1 MARIPERQRQTPDI
15 WPGFVDALAAL
26 LVVIIFLVMIFTV
39 AQFFLSDVLVGRERA
54 LDDLKRE
61 VATVS
66 ELLSLER
73 TKASRAREDLEQRI
87 ADLGQE
93 IAERDETIARLIA
106 SSKELFALLSIEKER
121 YREAAADVKA
131 TKQALEQTRSEL
143 KEEQDVSAE
152 ARRQIEILNIL
163 LAGIR
168 GDLARRTETV
178 SQLTAKSEELT
189 AALTAERERS
199 GTAEKAL
206 DATARL
212 LEQARTELAAE
223 KKANAE
229 ARKEIKTL
237 TARVAALQ
245 QDLAD
250 HAETIARSR
259 ARTRQ
264 LQALLAA
271 ERERSATAENKLEVS
286 ARMIAQA
293 RDEIGTLRTELTAER
308 ERAARAEE
316 ELEARARTIAQ
327 TRGELDK
334 EREAGAEARREI
346 EALTALAT
354 TLRQDLANREELA
367 ARSGARSRELEKL
380 LTAERERSARAEEE
394 LEARARTIA
403 RLRGEL
409 AKAREAGAEARE
421 EIEVSTAQAET
432 LRQEIAEHRQVI
444 SLLGIRSQELSDL
457 LAAEEKRA
465 DRAEKEAESKG
476 RALERKRVR
485 LAEEQ
490 EIGAAARK
498 RAEAVAEQVTALR
511 RELAKVN
518 TALEVS
524 ETREDARLAEIVDL
538 EERLSRALM
547 SRVAELARYRSEFFG
562 KLREVLGDQE
572 GIRIVGDRFVVQ
584 SEILFD
590 SGSTD
595 FSENAL
601 VQIDRLARTLTDVSA
616 RIPDGVDWVLRIDG
630 HTDRIPI
637 NTPAYP
643 SNWELSTGRAI
654 AVVRQLI
661 DRGIPADRLFAAG
674 FGSNHP
680 IDTRD
685 TVDAYRLNRR
695 IELKLTQR

>member
-1 MARIPERQRQTPDI
+1 MTAEREGAARAE
-15 WPGFVDALAAL
+15 
-26 LVVIIFLVMIFTV
+26 
-39 AQFFLSDVLVGRERA
+39 E
-54 LDDLKRE
+54 
-61 VATVS
+61 
-66 ELLSLER
+66 ELE
-73 TKASRAREDLEQRI
+73 ARAR
-87 ADLGQE
+87 
-93 IAERDETIARLIA
+93 TIAQTRG
-106 SSKELFALLSIEKER
+106 ELDKER
-121 YREAAADVKA
+121 EAG
-131 TKQALEQTRSEL
+131 
-143 KEEQDVSAE
+143 AE
-152 ARRQIEILNIL
+152 ARRKIE
-163 LAGIR
+163 
-168 GDLARRTETV
+168 
-178 SQLTAKSEELT
+178 
-189 AALTAERERS
+189 ALTA
-199 GTAEKAL
+199 L
-206 DATARL
+206 AT
-212 LEQARTELAAE
+212 
-223 KKANAE
+223 
-229 ARKEIKTL
+229 TL
-237 TARVAALQ
+237 R
-245 QDLAD
+245 QDLANREES
-250 HAETIARSR
+250 AARSR
-259 ARTRQ
+259 ARSRQ

-271 ERERSATAENKLEVS
+271 ERDRSATAENKLEVS

-316 ELEARARTIAQ
+316 ELEARARTIA
-327 TRGELDK
+327 
-334 EREAGAEARREI
+334 
-346 EALTALAT
+346 
-354 TLRQDLANREELA
+354 
-367 ARSGARSRELEKL
+367 
-380 LTAERERSARAEEE
+380 
-394 LEARARTIA
+394 

-409 AKAREAGAEARE
+409 AKAREAGVEARE

-444 SLLGIRSQELSDL
+444 SLLGIRSRELSDL

-476 RALERKRVR
+476 RALERERVR

>member
-1 MARIPERQRQTPDI
+1 MARIPERHRHTPDI

-61 VATVS
+61 VAAVS

-73 TKASRAREDLEQRI
+73 TKASRDREDLEQRI

-93 IAERDETIARLIA
+93 ISDRDETIARLTA
-106 SSKELFALLSIEKER
+106 GSKELLGLLSLEKER
-121 YREAAADVKA
+121 YREAATDAE
-131 TKQALEQTRSEL
+131 TREQALEQTRTEL
-143 KEEQDVSAE
+143 REEQDVSAE
-152 ARRQIEILNIL
+152 ARRQIELLNVL

-168 GDLARRTETV
+168 GDLAKRTETV
-178 SQLTAKSEELT
+178 SELSARSEELA

-206 DATARL
+206 DSTARL
-212 LEQARTELAAE
+212 LEQTRAELAAE
-223 KKANAE
+223 KKAGAE
-229 ARKEIKTL
+229 AREEISTL
-237 TARVAALQ
+237 TARVAALRL
-245 QDLAD
+245 DLANRD
-250 HAETIARSR
+250 ETIARVRSR
-259 ARTRQ
+259 SRQ
-264 LQALLAA
+264 LEALLAA
-271 ERERSATAENKLEVS
+271 ERERSATAESNLELS
-286 ARMIAQA
+286 ARTITQTRGEIETLRSELTAERERAATAESSLEISARTITQT
-293 RDEIGTLRTELTAER
+293 RDEIETLRSELTAER

-316 ELEARARTIAQ
+316 ELEARAQ
-327 TRGELDK
+327 M
-334 EREAGAEARREI
+334 
-346 EALTALAT
+346 
-354 TLRQDLANREELA
+354 
-367 ARSGARSRELEKL
+367 
-380 LTAERERSARAEEE
+380 
-394 LEARARTIA
+394 IA

-409 AKAREAGAEARE
+409 AAARRTGDDARQ
-421 EIEVSTAQAET
+421 EIEASNVLSEA

-444 SLLGIRSQELSDL
+444 SLLGIRSQELADL
-457 LAAEEKRA
+457 LAAEEQRA
-465 DRAEKEAESKG
+465 DKAEKEAESRG
-476 RALERKRVR
+476 RALEQERVR
-485 LAEEQ
+485 LAEER
-490 EIGAAARK
+490 EIGATARK
-498 RAEAVAEQVTALR
+498 RAEAVAEQVAALR
-511 RELAKVN
+511 RELARVN
-518 TALEVS
+518 AALEAS
-524 ETREDARLAEIVDL
+524 RTAGDAQLAEIVDL
-538 EERLSRALM
+538 EDRLSRALM

-562 KLREVLGDQE
+562 RLREVLGNQE

-595 FSENAL
+595 FSGNAL
-601 VQIDRLARTLTDVSA
+601 VQMDRLARTLKDVSS
-616 RIPDGVDWVLRIDG
+616 RVPDGLDWVLRIDG

-637 NTPAYP
+637 STPAFP

-661 DRGIPADRLFAAG
+661 ARGIPADRLFAAG

-680 IDTRD
+680 IDMGD